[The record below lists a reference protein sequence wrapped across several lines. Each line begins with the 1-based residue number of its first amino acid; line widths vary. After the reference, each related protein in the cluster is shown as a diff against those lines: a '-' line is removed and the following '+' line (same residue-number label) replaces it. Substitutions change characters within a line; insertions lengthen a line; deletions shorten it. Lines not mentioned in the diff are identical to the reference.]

1 MFSKLVIAKKK
12 KIKIILTKDTL
23 IGWFTNNKLIP
34 YCNKICII
42 VYESDLCM
50 IKPIIQDLYEKY
62 SKHDIYICVSVA
74 YENLEIVPIIFD
86 NKKVYVPID
95 YENIWID
102 LLRFRI
108 GRNRIH

>member
-1 MFSKLVIAKKK
+1 MNIFKKISIVTCISILYIFIIESLYGINYEQIKTKYDIMNEMFSKLVIACKKK

-62 SKHDIYICVSVA
+62 SKHDIYICV
-74 YENLEIVPIIFD
+74 
-86 NKKVYVPID
+86 
-95 YENIWID
+95 
-102 LLRFRI
+102 
-108 GRNRIH
+108 